1 MISKNLIIYEY
12 QTLFDILN
20 EISEKFDFSILK
32 SDEKELSS
40 LNFNELGNFIII
52 AKENNKELHNC
63 LILKELPVKIEK
75 LLEIINI
82 NFLKKNFINQ
92 SSFKVGKYN
101 LDLNSR
107 EISLKNKKLNLTERE
122 ANLIIFINKK
132 KNVSVDELQ
141 KDVWGYVSEL
151 ETHTVETHIYRL
163 RKKMKDYFDDEN
175 FIKSTKNGY
184 LIN

>member
-1 MISKNLIIYEY
+1 MTHKS
-12 QTLFDILN
+12 LFIRC
-20 EISEKFDFSILK
+20 SEDTYKLAHALAK
-32 SDEKELSS
+32 KENRS
-40 LNFNELGNFIII
+40 LNKQMIHMIHALADE
-52 AKENNKELHNC
+52 
-63 LILKELPVKIEK
+63 
-75 LLEIINI
+75 
-82 NFLKKNFINQ
+82 
-92 SSFKVGKYN
+92 
-101 LDLNSR
+101 
-107 EISLKNKKLNLTERE
+107 
-122 ANLIIFINKK
+122 